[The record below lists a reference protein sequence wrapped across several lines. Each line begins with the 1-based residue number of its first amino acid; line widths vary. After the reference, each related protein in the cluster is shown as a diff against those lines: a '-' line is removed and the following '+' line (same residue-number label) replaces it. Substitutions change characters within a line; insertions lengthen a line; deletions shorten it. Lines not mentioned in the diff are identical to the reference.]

1 MLHPSSV
8 VASIIA
14 LAVVQGAGVPTAR
27 AESARDETSPAP
39 SFAAEATP
47 PKRAGFELLA
57 NAGYGASTAPVGNV
71 ELAPYGAS
79 LGLDVGYVFRFGF
92 RVGVSVGYGFGRTVS
107 QRREPTFGDPYDY
120 DIDTSSLNLATSLG
134 YDVPLSFLV
143 LRYTVGLGATFMRWD
158 VDGAL
163 PEDIFGQIPAQSP
176 SAGFLVAPGLTL
188 LWPHDALECGV
199 GFDYFVQANWAIP
212 PGFLGKLVIG
222 VKL

>member
-1 MLHPSSV
+1 MLTLRSALAPL
-8 VASIIA
+8 IA
-14 LAVVQGAGVPTAR
+14 LAVHLAGVPSAR
-27 AESARDETSPAP
+27 AESTADGSAAAPSSAANATSP
-39 SFAAEATP
+39 
-47 PKRAGFELLA
+47 KRDGFELLA
-57 NAGYGASTAPVGNV
+57 NVGYAASTASVGDV
-71 ELAPYGAS
+71 ELEPYGAS

-120 DIDTSSLNLATSLG
+120 TIDTSSLNLATSLG
-134 YDVPLSFLV
+134 YDVPLYFLV

-158 VDGAL
+158 IDGAL
-163 PEDIFGQIPAQSP
+163 PEAVFGKIPAQSP

-188 LWPHDALECGV
+188 LWPHGALECGV